1 MKTTLS
7 RKGLWKGIA
16 KQFWGIIKL
25 PIWIQQRL
33 LIRLLCWI
41 PFCCLSQCEVTRHCF
56 PPPAALRTSP
66 STALGRLTLQEL
78 LPLLQSVYSRFE
90 KGDCKPQ
97 QQKEKRGKAKQWLQ
111 IKQWQQSHEGRAGEC
126 LSHEECPKTGYRSGL
141 PESLGMPKINAQF
154 VELLVQLPQCRD
166 YVTARRS
173 SLNDW
178 QRPIGG
184 SRSQLSLCLHTGFL
198 SQAKFL

>member
-126 LSHEECPKTGYRSGL
+126 LSHEECPKTGYRSGGWSSRI
-141 PESLGMPKINAQF
+141 PWDAQNKCP
-154 VELLVQLPQCRD
+154 VCGTVGPTPPMQRLRD
-166 YVTARRS
+166 S
-173 SLNDW
+173 PS
-178 QRPIGG
+178 I
-184 SRSQLSLCLHTGFL
+184 
-198 SQAKFL
+198 